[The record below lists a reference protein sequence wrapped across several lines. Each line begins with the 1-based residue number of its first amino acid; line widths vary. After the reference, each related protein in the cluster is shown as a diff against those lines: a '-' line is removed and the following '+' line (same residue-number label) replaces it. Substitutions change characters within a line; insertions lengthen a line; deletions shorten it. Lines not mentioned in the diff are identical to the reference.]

1 MVSELLSQRST
12 SWCFFIKNWLLFVLK
27 KNLRVAALGN
37 TTLDPLWVGAIIY
50 LATLQR
56 SNIFANDVFENM
68 YSESMGKSIGHLND
82 CKTRFLTIS
91 QHHFKT
97 HAKTLTEHTTKH
109 RNQHHGTQDAVTGAS
124 ETPMTTELH
133 VAVFFIACVCLS
145 HSMTRATN
153 APHGPYWFR
162 TTTDQCWIQK
172 RCGPKGAD
180 RPWRPEKAGRWPG
193 SSVTAQRGAVCSF
206 FFCFFGASN

>member
-1 MVSELLSQRST
+1 MRFSSKRVFFVKIVMFFSLDFMFCFVFRRSMKDHSKHINILKFGCELL
-12 SWCFFIKNWLLFVLK
+12 
-27 KNLRVAALGN
+27 
-37 TTLDPLWVGAIIY
+37 
-50 LATLQR
+50 LAKHEK
-56 SNIFANDVFENM
+56 D
-68 YSESMGKSIGHLND
+68 D

-97 HAKTLTEHTTKH
+97 LAKTLTEHTTKH

-124 ETPMTTELH
+124 ETPMTTKLH
-133 VAVFFIACVCLS
+133 VAVFFIVCVCLS
-145 HSMTRATN
+145 HWMTRATN

-180 RPWRPEKAGRWPG
+180 RPWRPEKVPSKTWPAAGRDQ
-193 SSVTAQRGAVCSF
+193 ALRHRGGTFVVFVFVFLALQT
-206 FFCFFGASN
+206 N